1 MDSLEK
7 IQIRKIVPVAAK
19 ISAGKSKLLN
29 VLYKFNF
36 LECKP
41 DIGTKFINLLR
52 YNPTLEKPCFYHLI
66 LKKEGEEYSFYK
78 DLNEVYEG
86 EEKII
91 EANKNINKKLKNE
104 ENINYENI
112 FYMTEI
118 NTSFIKDSDYLITH
132 DLCDIPG
139 LSEYQSNQQK
149 IESNQHEI
157 KTEFDKKE
165 QSEDEKIENYIINIA
180 QSLGFDLKKNNKENK
195 NKKINNEENP
205 KLIEKEKE
213 FVQEDDIFYKTD
225 IENNTYLTEIF
236 TIIKKYIDGY
246 NYIKYRKL

>member
-52 YNPTLEKPCFYHLI
+52 YNPTLEKPCFYHLL

-91 EANKNINKKLKNE
+91 EANKNINKQLKNE
-104 ENINYENI
+104 ENINYEKI
-112 FYMTEI
+112 F
-118 NTSFIKDSDYLITH
+118 L
-132 DLCDIPG
+132 
-139 LSEYQSNQQK
+139 
-149 IESNQHEI
+149 
-157 KTEFDKKE
+157 
-165 QSEDEKIENYIINIA
+165 
-180 QSLGFDLKKNNKENK
+180 
-195 NKKINNEENP
+195 
-205 KLIEKEKE
+205 
-213 FVQEDDIFYKTD
+213 
-225 IENNTYLTEIF
+225 
-236 TIIKKYIDGY
+236 
-246 NYIKYRKL
+246 